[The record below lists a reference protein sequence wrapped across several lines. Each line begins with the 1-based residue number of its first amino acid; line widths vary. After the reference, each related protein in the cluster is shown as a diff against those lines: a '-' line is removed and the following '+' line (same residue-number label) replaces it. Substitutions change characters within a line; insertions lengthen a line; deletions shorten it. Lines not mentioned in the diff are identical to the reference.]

1 LRPSIRPAAD
11 YGGEVLTLQND
22 PVQGYRIKAVLFDFD
37 GTLTRPGA
45 LDFGAIRNTLGCPPD
60 SPILE
65 FIANLADPEA
75 CRAARQC
82 LDDFEIAGAADSHPN
97 TDAEALIGWLR
108 RKGLALGIITRNSR
122 ASVLRALR
130 NFTQLQPGDFDLI
143 LTRDDPPAPKP
154 SGEGVRHAADRFR
167 IAPCELLVVGDFW
180 FDTQAG
186 RAAGALTALL
196 DPQGDPRLAKTACDF
211 RIRNLGELRSLVR
224 AGLPLPAGKLPN
236 DILQRYLREFHFEDP
251 SVLINPGVGEDI
263 AAVQMRDQDVLI
275 LKSDP
280 ITFATD
286 AIGRY
291 AVLVN
296 ANDIATAGAEPRW
309 FLTTLLLPCGIT
321 PSHVRRIMQDLADH
335 CRLWGITLC
344 GGHTEITDAVRRPL
358 VVGMMAGSVR
368 REALIDKKQMRP
380 GDAVLLTKA
389 VAVEG
394 TAIIAREF
402 DTRLRE
408 LGLTA
413 EEIAQ
418 GRACLDH
425 IGILTE
431 ARLAASDRMA
441 TAMHD
446 VTEGGL
452 ATALLELSSAGR
464 HRIAVEMEK
473 IPVSPL
479 TRKIC
484 DRLGLNPLGLIGSG
498 SLLICCAPEASTV
511 LIERLQQAGI
521 AAARIGRVLE
531 EGAGIEARD
540 QGVPVEWPHFA
551 VDEITKLF

>member
-1 LRPSIRPAAD
+1 M
-11 YGGEVLTLQND
+11 
-22 PVQGYRIKAVLFDFD
+22 VQGYRIRVVLFDFD

-45 LDFGAIRNTLGCPPD
+45 LDFGAIRTALACPPD
-60 SPILE
+60 TPILE
-65 FIANLADPEA
+65 FIHNIPDSS
-75 CRAARQC
+75 ARRDARRR
-82 LDDFEIAGAADSHPN
+82 LDAFETAGAADSQPN
-97 TDAEALIGWLR
+97 AGAEELVVWLR
-108 RKGLALGIITRNSR
+108 RRGVRTGILTRNSR
-122 ASVLRALR
+122 ASVQRALG
-130 NFTQLQPGDFDLI
+130 NFAQIGPQDFDLI

-154 SGEGVRHAADRFR
+154 SGDGVRFAADHFQVPPR
-167 IAPCELLVVGDFW
+167 ELLVVGDFW

-186 RAAGALTALL
+186 RDAGALTALL
-196 DPQGDPRLAKTACDF
+196 DPLDDPRLEKTESDF
-211 RIRNLGELRSLVR
+211 RIKDLGELKTVVR
-224 AGLPLPAGKLPN
+224 AGLPLAAGKLPN
-236 DILQRYLREFHFEDP
+236 DILQRYLSQFHFEDP

-263 AAVQMRDQDVLI
+263 AAVQMAEGDVLI

-321 PSHVRRIMQDLADH
+321 PSQVRSIMQDLADH
-335 CRLWGITLC
+335 CGRWGITLC

-368 REALIDKKQMRP
+368 RRDLIDKKQMRS
-380 GDAVLLTKA
+380 GDAVLLTKS

-394 TAIIAREF
+394 TAIIVREF
-402 DTRLRE
+402 EARLRE

-413 EEIAQ
+413 DEIDQ
-418 GRACLDH
+418 GRAYLDH

-431 ARLAASDRMA
+431 ARLAARDHLA

-452 ATALLELSSAGR
+452 ATALAELSTAGGR
-464 HRIAVEMEK
+464 RIVVDMEK
-473 IPVSPL
+473 IPVFDL

-484 DRLGLNPLGLIGSG
+484 SRLGLDPLGLIGSG
-498 SLLICCAPEASTV
+498 SLLICCPPDASKR
-511 LIERLQQAGI
+511 LIARLNEAGI
-521 AAARIGRVLE
+521 AAAQIGRVAE
-531 EGAGIEARD
+531 EGAGVDAYRH
-540 QGVPVEWPHFA
+540 GVRAAWPHFGA
-551 VDEITKLF
+551 DEITRLF